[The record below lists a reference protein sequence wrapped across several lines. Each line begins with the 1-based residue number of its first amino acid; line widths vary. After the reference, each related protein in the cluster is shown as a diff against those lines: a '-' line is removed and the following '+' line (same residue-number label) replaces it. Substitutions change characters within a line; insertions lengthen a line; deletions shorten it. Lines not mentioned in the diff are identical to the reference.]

1 MAVPAATRS
10 GGIHAPPWLGIYLN
24 DHLAAATAAVALA
37 RRMTRRHR
45 RSAYGGELA
54 RLTAEFVQDRR
65 SLLWCMA
72 SLDVPV
78 RRGKVR
84 AARAAERAARL
95 TPGGR
100 PRRRSGVN
108 TLVGLEA
115 LRVGVEGKALLW
127 RSLLAVA
134 VHDTRLRTGRLAE
147 LLERAG
153 QQLTALDSLHSRAA
167 SALISADAPAQTAS
181 GRHPP
186 GDA

>member
-10 GGIHAPPWLGIYLN
+10 GGIPEPPWLGIYLN
-24 DHLAAATAAVALA
+24 DHLAAATAGLVLA
-37 RRMTRRHR
+37 RRMTRGHR

-54 RLTAEFVQDRR
+54 RLTAQFAQDRR

-72 SLDVPV
+72 SLDIPV
-78 RRGKVR
+78 RRAKVY
-84 AARAAERAARL
+84 AARAAGRATRL
-95 TPGGR
+95 APGGR

-115 LRVGVEGKALLW
+115 LRMGVEGKALLW

-134 VHDTRLRTGRLAE
+134 VHDTRLRTDRLAD

-153 QQLTALDSLHSRAA
+153 RQLTALDSLHARAA
-167 SALISADAPAQTAS
+167 SALLSSRAP
-181 GRHPP
+181 G
-186 GDA
+186 